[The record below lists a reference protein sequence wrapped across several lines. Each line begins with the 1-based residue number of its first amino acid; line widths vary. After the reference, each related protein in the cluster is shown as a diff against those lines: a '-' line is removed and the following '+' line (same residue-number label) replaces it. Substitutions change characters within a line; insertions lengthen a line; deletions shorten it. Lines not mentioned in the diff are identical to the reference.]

1 MMKRISGSRGALAAP
16 IILLLLTGLSGCG
29 SMEPLPSDTFY
40 RLRISPGVKANSNE
54 QQWTEKAI
62 RVAKFRASGVHRERA
77 IVFAESDQ
85 IVVKQHRYHLWLDSP
100 ERLLQDE
107 LVSYLRAARVAPAIS
122 AHELDDVGLEIKGQ
136 IRQMDHV
143 ITADGTSVV
152 VALAFDLVRREPE
165 KSLVLGAE
173 YRESRTISGNEMGS
187 VASAISDAVGVIF
200 ERFVTDAGDA
210 LRH

>member
-1 MMKRISGSRGALAAP
+1 MMKRINRSRGALAAP
-16 IILLLLTGLSGCG
+16 IILLLLAGLSGCG

-40 RLRISPGVKANSNE
+40 RLRISPIVNANSNG
-54 QQWTEKAI
+54 QRWTENTI

-77 IVFAESDQ
+77 IVFSESDQ
-85 IVVKQHRYHLWLDSP
+85 VVIKQHRYHLWFDSP
-100 ERLLQDE
+100 ERILQDE
-107 LVSYLRAARVAPAIS
+107 LVSYLRAAGVSPAIS
-122 AHELDDVGLEIKGQ
+122 AHELRDNGLEIKGQ

-143 ITADGTSVV
+143 IGTEGTSIV
-152 VALAFDLVRREPE
+152 VALALDLVRREPE

-187 VASAISDAVGVIF
+187 VAAAISDAVGVIF

>member
-1 MMKRISGSRGALAAP
+1 M
-16 IILLLLTGLSGCG
+16 
-29 SMEPLPSDTFY
+29 
-40 RLRISPGVKANSNE
+40 
-54 QQWTEKAI
+54 
-62 RVAKFRASGVHRERA
+62 
-77 IVFAESDQ
+77 FAESDQ

-122 AHELDDVGLEIKGQ
+122 AHELDDVGLEIKVQ